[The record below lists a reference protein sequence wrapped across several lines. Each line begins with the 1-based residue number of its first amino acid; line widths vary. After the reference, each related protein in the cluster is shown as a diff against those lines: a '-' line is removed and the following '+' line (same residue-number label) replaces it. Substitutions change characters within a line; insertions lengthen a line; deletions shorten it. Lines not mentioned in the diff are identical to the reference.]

1 MNIAIIPA
9 RANSKRIKNK
19 NIIKFFGKELIFYS
33 ISTAI
38 RARIFDEIIVTTD
51 STKIANISKKY
62 GAKIYF
68 KRPRHLSE
76 NKTGLVE
83 VIKHTIKFL
92 EKKNKKVDTVCCILP
107 TAPLLEKSKLIK
119 GYKLYKKKK
128 PDFLIIAVN

>member
-62 GAKIYF
+62 GAKVYF

-76 NKTGLVE
+76 NKIGLVE

-107 TAPLLEKSKLIK
+107 TAPLL
-119 GYKLYKKKK
+119 
-128 PDFLIIAVN
+128 